1 VPHAAMALYPE
12 GRFYEAEFPEVEEI
26 VMVQVVRIV
35 DMGAYVT
42 LLEYDGKEGMML
54 LSELSKRRIR
64 SVSKLLRVGR
74 TEVCLVL
81 RVDKEKGYIDLSKR
95 RVAPEDATAKEE
107 AFARAKTVHG
117 IMRHVASNNE
127 VDVVD
132 LCEKICWPLYKK
144 YQDAYEA
151 FRLHSS
157 EDINIWKELDFSSP
171 GEDLTDKKDK
181 IIAEI
186 EVDLRRKLVQQMQRV
201 RAKVEVSCSEY
212 EGIDAI
218 REALTQ
224 GFEASKEDCEVK
236 IKLIAHPLF
245 VLTCMCRDKK
255 LGLSTLDEAVQKIK
269 ESIEASKG
277 VFDLKLPPEVAGEKD
292 GEEEGKAYESSGSSG
307 SGKNGSGSE
316 ESSDEE
322 PQDETMGNIDEAAL
336 EALKKRT
343 ADVKDEDDDDK

>member
-1 VPHAAMALYPE
+1 MALYPE

-35 DMGAYVT
+35 EMGAYVT
-42 LLEYDGKEGMML
+42 LLEYDGREGMML

-74 TEVCLVL
+74 IEVCLVL

-107 AFARAKTVHG
+107 AFARAKTIHG
-117 IMRHVASNNE
+117 IMRHVASNSE
-127 VDVVD
+127 IDVID
-132 LCEKICWPLYKK
+132 LCGKICWPLYKK

-151 FRLHSS
+151 FRRHSS
-157 EDINIWKELDFSSP
+157 GDINVWEELDFSSP
-171 GEDLTDKKDK
+171 GEDLTDKKEK
-181 IIAEI
+181 IIAVI
-186 EVDLRRKLVQQMQRV
+186 EQDLRRKLVQQMQRV

-218 REALTQ
+218 REALTK
-224 GFEASKEDCEVK
+224 GFEASKEDCEIK

-245 VLTCMCRDKK
+245 VLTCMCRDKV
-255 LGLSTLDEAVQKIK
+255 LGLATVDEAVQKIK

-277 VFDLKLPPEVAGEKD
+277 VFDLKVKPEIVGEKED
-292 GEEEGKAYESSGSSG
+292 QDERGSSG
-307 SGKNGSGSE
+307 DQAGSGTD
-316 ESSDEE
+316 SDSTDSDADDE
-322 PQDETMGNIDEAAL
+322 PQDVTMGNIDEEAL
-336 EALKKRT
+336 EALKKKT
-343 ADVKDEDDDDK
+343 ADVKDEDDDDDDK